1 MTFRWMFA
9 LVAACS
15 APAKTPETAQP
26 PTSPGAGDATC
37 PLEVPGTSVT
47 VEDAPGGAALVFVT
61 TGAVDQVRVRANKLA
76 DAHNQHASD
85 AGSLAAMLPRDASAK
100 ASDVDGG
107 SRVVLTAATP
117 DGAGAVQSEL
127 RMHASHLSA
136 GTCKMAM

>member
-1 MTFRWMFA
+1 MFA
-9 LVAACS
+9 LVTACGGS
-15 APAKTPETAQP
+15 TKTPETTHVP
-26 PTSPGAGDATC
+26 PAAGDATC

-61 TGAVDQVRVRANKLA
+61 TGAVDQVRTRANKLA

-85 AGSLAAMLPRDASAK
+85 AGSLAAMLPSDGSAK

-107 SRVVLTAATP
+107 SRVVFTAAAP
-117 DGAGAVQSEL
+117 DGAGTVQSEL
-127 RMHASHLSA
+127 RMHAQHLSA